1 MTEKPEKKAAQPYSP
16 EEILSFDRIKRA
28 MTGRVLDRIEE
39 LWQGKQPIGVERVNE
54 IISSEWQRVKEAVR
68 SSPAAREAFRKYL
81 ERTISEQVEKLM
93 KEDKTELESLGVV
106 EKSL

>member
-1 MTEKPEKKAAQPYSP
+1 MTERKAGQPYSA

-28 MTGRVLDRIEE
+28 MTGRVLDRIED
-39 LWQGKQPIGVERVNE
+39 LWQGKQPIGVDQMNE
-54 IISSEWQRVKEAVR
+54 VIADEWQRVKEAVR

-81 ERTISEQVEKLM
+81 ERTVSEQIDNLM
-93 KEDKTELESLGVV
+93 KDDRAELESLGVV